1 MSRPVR
7 LPDWKSRLGT
17 YVAGQFNQPFRP
29 GIFDCAIFA
38 AGAVEAMTGVDLSA
52 PFKGRYSTLEAG
64 IEALRAAGHANHLAL
79 IIDTFDE
86 VHPAF
91 AQPGDIALLDGGDH
105 AAIGIVQGEHIYA
118 LRGDAGGVGL
128 APRDAMQ
135 RAWRV

>member
-1 MSRPVR
+1 MSKPVR
-7 LPDWKSRLGT
+7 LPDWKSRLGR

-29 GIFDCAIFA
+29 GEFDCAIFA
-38 AGAVEAMTGVDLSA
+38 AGAVEAMTGIDFA
-52 PFKGRYSTLEAG
+52 ARFKGRYTSVESG
-64 IEALRAAGHANHLAL
+64 IEALRVAGHADHLAL
-79 IIDTFDE
+79 IAFIFDE

-118 LRGDAGGVGL
+118 LRGDGRGVGL